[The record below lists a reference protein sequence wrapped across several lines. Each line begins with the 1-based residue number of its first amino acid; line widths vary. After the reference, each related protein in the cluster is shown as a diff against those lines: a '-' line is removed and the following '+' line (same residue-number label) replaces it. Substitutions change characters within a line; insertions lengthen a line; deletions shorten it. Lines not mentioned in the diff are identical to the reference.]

1 MGRYYDGD
9 IEGKFWFGV
18 QDSRDPEFF
27 GMEEQEK
34 NYVDYFVDEERID
47 VVKEA
52 LSICIQKLRRDH
64 AKLNKFFSQTNGYND
79 EMVIDWY
86 KKQYGQEI
94 GKHDVA
100 IKLEWLARYG
110 LGKKIYRK
118 VKEQGYCGIEAEL

>member
-1 MGRYYDGD
+1 MGRYYNGD

-18 QDSRDPEFF
+18 QDSTDPEFF
-27 GMEEQEK
+27 GMEEQPK
-34 NYVDYFVDEERID
+34 YSIDYFIDEERIE
-47 VVKEA
+47 VIKEG
-52 LSICIQKLRRDH
+52 LQECIEKLRRDH
-64 AKLNKFFSQTNGYND
+64 AKLNKFFNQTNGYND
-79 EMVIDWY
+79 DMIIDWY

-118 VKEQGYCGIEAEL
+118 VKELGYCGLEAEL